1 MKYHY
6 YCHNCNK
13 KIDLVFPMGEA
24 KDFIQC
30 DQCGGR
36 MMQDIL
42 GKRIQSHLPLDY
54 IATESDY
61 HSVDYGDD
69 SVIEYATNQY

>member
-1 MKYHY
+1 MGLAPKEVS
-6 YCHNCNK
+6 CDCGEMMEQ
-13 KIDLVFPMGEA
+13 DL
-24 KDFIQC
+24 
-30 DQCGGR
+30 
-36 MMQDIL
+36 L

-69 SVIEYATNQY
+69 DVMERSLNGDF